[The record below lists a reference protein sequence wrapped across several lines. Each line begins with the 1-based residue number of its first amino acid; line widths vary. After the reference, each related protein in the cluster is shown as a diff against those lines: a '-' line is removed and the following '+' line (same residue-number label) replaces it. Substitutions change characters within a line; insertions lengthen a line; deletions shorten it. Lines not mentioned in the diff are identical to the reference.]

1 MLSIDKHVSLLWLS
15 ARGVFYNT
23 GPWSS
28 SRGSRWTRSFRQT
41 GFDILHPG
49 HVAMLN
55 TARSLG
61 DYLIV
66 CIDTDRRVKEL
77 KGDARPIN
85 DQNFRKVML
94 QNLKAVDIVEFFD
107 SQEDLVRLL
116 KLYKPDI
123 VVKGSDWRGKSVVA
137 EQYVKEIFWYDR
149 IAEYSTTKII
159 QDIIARG

>member
-1 MLSIDKHVSLLWLS
+1 MTTVVVN
-15 ARGVFYNT
+15 GT
-23 GPWSS
+23 
-28 SRGSRWTRSFRQT
+28 
-41 GFDILHPG
+41 FDILHPG
-49 HVAMLN
+49 HIAMLN

-85 DQNFRKVML
+85 DQVFRKVML

-123 VVKGSDWRGKSVVA
+123 MVKGSDWKGKSIVA

-149 IAEYSTTKII
+149 IDEYSTTKII
-159 QDIIARG
+159 QDIISRG